1 MGRPILLPHVWL
13 WGRCCPWCQERT
25 DIDKVVGD
33 EHPLH
38 GVVRVSPAS
47 RYAIVMP
54 PTGDPHVNPDTFNAI
69 SPYLEDMTMILEE
82 MLQEDTDNAKR
93 LRYSLTEI
101 SKALG
106 TDFSVDLN
114 VIVQAFSSP
123 ELRALP
129 LVQIG
134 LSSNNGDTPYGHSA
148 DCTPQRYIVDGEIQV
163 VPRDR
168 CPKCWEDWMNKF
180 EYPIC
185 EHCETR
191 LGKDCK
197 VLLDSDLCP
206 FCEAGHVSMQNHV
219 CDDCGSEI
227 NLTMVTWG

>member
-1 MGRPILLPHVWL
+1 VYLSHEYVTRWKTDLRNPSPA
-13 WGRCCPWCQERT
+13 GRC
-25 DIDKVVGD
+25 
-33 EHPLH
+33 
-38 GVVRVSPAS
+38 
-47 RYAIVMP
+47 AIVLP
-54 PTGDPHVNPDTFNAI
+54 PPGDPHVNPDTFNAI

-134 LSSNNGDTPYGHSA
+134 LSSNSGDTPYAHCA

-206 FCEAGHVSMQNHV
+206 FCEEGHVSMQNPV
-219 CDDCGSEI
+219 CDDCGYEV

>member
-1 MGRPILLPHVWL
+1 
-13 WGRCCPWCQERT
+13 
-25 DIDKVVGD
+25 
-33 EHPLH
+33 
-38 GVVRVSPAS
+38 
-47 RYAIVMP
+47 
-54 PTGDPHVNPDTFNAI
+54 VNPDTFNAI
-69 SPYLEDMTMILEE
+69 GPYLEDMTMILEE
-82 MLQEDTDNAKR
+82 ILQEDSDNAKR

-106 TDFSVDLN
+106 ADFSVDLN
-114 VIVQAFSSP
+114 VVVQAFSSR
-123 ELRALP
+123 EERSLP
-129 LVQIG
+129 LLQIG

-148 DCTPQRYIVDGEIQV
+148 DSTPQRYIIGGEIQV

-185 EHCETR
+185 EHCETT

-206 FCEAGHVSMQNHV
+206 FCEMGHVSMQTPI
-219 CDDCGSEI
+219 CDDCGYEVDLS
-227 NLTMVTWG
+227 MVTWG

>member
-1 MGRPILLPHVWL
+1 M
-13 WGRCCPWCQERT
+13 
-25 DIDKVVGD
+25 
-33 EHPLH
+33 
-38 GVVRVSPAS
+38 
-47 RYAIVMP
+47 
-54 PTGDPHVNPDTFNAI
+54 NPDTFNAI
-69 SPYLEDMTMILEE
+69 SPYLEDMTMILAE

-93 LRYSLTEI
+93 LRYSLAEI

-114 VIVQAFSSP
+114 VVVQAFSSQ
-123 ELRALP
+123 EQRVLP

-185 EHCETR
+185 EHCETT

-206 FCEAGHVSMQNHV
+206 FCEAGHVSMQNPV
-219 CDDCGSEI
+219 CDDCGYEV

>member
-1 MGRPILLPHVWL
+1 MFDDAAARSPHAVAKAGL
-13 WGRCCPWCQERT
+13 IAAPHATSRKT
-25 DIDKVVGD
+25 D
-33 EHPLH
+33 L
-38 GVVRVSPAS
+38 RSPDPAAQ
-47 RYAIVMP
+47 YAIVTP
-54 PTGDPHVNPDTFNAI
+54 PPGEPHVNPDTFNTI
-69 SPYLEDMTMILEE
+69 SPYLEDMAMILEE

-106 TDFSVDLN
+106 PDFPVDLN
-114 VIVQAFSSP
+114 VIVQALSSP
-123 ELRALP
+123 DLRALP

-134 LSSNNGDTPYGHSA
+134 LTSNNGDTPSGHSA

-206 FCEAGHVSMQNHV
+206 FCEEGHVSMQNPV
-219 CDDCGSEI
+219 CDDCGYEV